1 MPRTVSKQTSVTDVQ
16 STSSNILSG
25 NIELSTPVITPSQKA
40 TKSKKTTKSST
51 DPVTSTTQS
60 SVVLEE
66 VSKLVPSEQLEN
78 VVLETGVDDVVLETG
93 VLTLIEQSQEFF
105 SKLQQMGVLMSSI
118 KTDYRS
124 LEKKWVRDLKVAQKK
139 GSKGKRRAA
148 ANAANGGVAAQT
160 RTPSGFVKPTKIS
173 DELANFLGK
182 EKGTEMARTAVTRD
196 INAYIRTNKLQ
207 DVDNG
212 RKIIPDSKLAT
223 LLKLTK
229 DDELTY
235 FNLQKYMSP
244 HFQKNV
250 KVEAAVSAPT
260 TA

>member
-25 NIELSTPVITPSQKA
+25 NIELSTPVITPSQKG
-40 TKSKKTTKSST
+40 TKSKKSTKSST
-51 DPVTSTTQS
+51 EPVTSTTPTTQS

-66 VSKLVPSEQLEN
+66 VSTLVPSEQLEN
-78 VVLETGVDDVVLETG
+78 VVLETAVDPDVT
-93 VLTLIEQSQEFF
+93 LTEQSQEFF
-105 SKLQQMGVLMSSI
+105 SKLQQLGGLISSI
-118 KTDYRS
+118 KTEYRS

-250 KVEAAVSAPT
+250 KVESAVSAPT

>member
-1 MPRTVSKQTSVTDVQ
+1 MPRNVAKQTSVTDVQ
-16 STSSNILSG
+16 STPSNILSG
-25 NIELSTPVITPSQKA
+25 NIELSAPVITPSQKA
-40 TKSKKTTKSST
+40 TRTKKSSKE
-51 DPVTSTTQS
+51 VTASVTQAP
-60 SVVLEE
+60 VVLEE
-66 VSKLVPSEQLEN
+66 VNTVVPSEQLEN
-78 VVLETGVDDVVLETG
+78 VVLETVVDADAT
-93 VLTLIEQSQEFF
+93 IAEQSQEFF
-105 SKLQQMGVLMSSI
+105 SKLQQLGGLISSI
-118 KTDYRS
+118 KTEYRS

-148 ANAANGGVAAQT
+148 ANGGVATQT
-160 RTPSGFVKPTKIS
+160 RTPSGFVKPTRIS

-207 DVDNG
+207 DADNG
-212 RKIIPDSKLAT
+212 RKIIPDTKLAT

-229 DDELTY
+229 EDELTY

-250 KVEAAVSAPT
+250 KVEAVSAPT
-260 TA
+260 AV